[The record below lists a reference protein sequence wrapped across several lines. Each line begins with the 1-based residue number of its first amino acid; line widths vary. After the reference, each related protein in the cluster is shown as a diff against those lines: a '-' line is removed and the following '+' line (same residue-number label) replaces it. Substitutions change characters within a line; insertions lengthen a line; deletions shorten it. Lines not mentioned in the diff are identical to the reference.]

1 MRVIAGKAKGR
12 ELTAPKGLNTRPTLA
27 KVKEAIFGMI
37 QFDIADANV
46 LDLFSGSGG
55 LGIEAISRGA
65 RHTVFCDRDRS
76 ALAAVRTNLKRLG
89 FEEQATVYSMDSIAL
104 LDQLQTSGVKFD
116 IVLLDPPYESDLMS
130 RALAKL
136 DENGLLSSE
145 ALIIC
150 EHSLDNPPVFSG
162 NYTVKEPRKYGD
174 SYVTKAVYAGA
185 EEK

>member
-65 RHTVFCDRDRS
+65 RHAVFCDRDRS
-76 ALAAVRTNLKRLG
+76 AVSAVRTNLKRLG
-89 FEEQATVYSMDSIAL
+89 FDHAPRSAFAFGGEVRYSA
-104 LDQLQTSGVKFD
+104 
-116 IVLLDPPYESDLMS
+116 S
-130 RALAKL
+130 RSPL
-136 DENGLLSSE
+136 
-145 ALIIC
+145 
-150 EHSLDNPPVFSG
+150 
-162 NYTVKEPRKYGD
+162 
-174 SYVTKAVYAGA
+174 
-185 EEK
+185 